1 MARFEKYPLYFFHPA
16 QQVAEEQDPDSASA
30 DPCLGA
36 LDDPYFAAST
46 DPYFGELTDP
56 AMADPYFGYEATD
69 VDVGEDIRC
78 NRNHVLTKE
87 IYRSWSDSI
96 IGSVSTYMYE
106 LQRPPPQHFS
116 LLYMAQ
122 DELMSE
128 ADRDLLAKFSVFD
141 IVVPH
146 WLDEVPQDIAFSLIY
161 IYIYQYIYI
170 CNTMYIYIYI
180 LICYL

>member
-16 QQVAEEQDPDSASA
+16 QRIAEEQDPDSASA
-30 DPCLGA
+30 DPGLGA

-96 IGSVSTYMYE
+96 IGFVSTYMYE
-106 LQRPPPQHFS
+106 LQLPPPQHFS

-141 IVVPH
+141 IVAPH
-146 WLDEVPQDIAFSLIY
+146 RLDEVPQDIAFSLIY
-161 IYIYQYIYI
+161 IYIYQYIY
-170 CNTMYIYIYI
+170 NIYINVQLMI
-180 LICYL
+180 FTCM